1 MIMLPVKY
9 KTQHGFSL
17 LEVLIALLVL
27 SIGLLGLAALQTI
40 SLKANHSAYTRT
52 QAIYLAY
59 DIMDRI
65 KANRIQALAGDYDL
79 AMNASPPAASAT
91 NLADTDLNEWITD
104 FVAVLLPGGD
114 GSVDCTTTTSVCTVV
129 VQWDESRLGGTA
141 SSGAATAQFSF
152 SSQI

>member
-1 MIMLPVKY
+1 MIMLPVKF

-27 SIGLLGLAALQTI
+27 SIGLLGLAALQAV

-59 DIMDRI
+59 DIIDRI
-65 KANRIQALAGDYDL
+65 KANRNQALSGEYDL

-114 GSVDCTTTTSVCTVV
+114 GSVDCTSTTGVCTVV